1 MNRRDFLQMTAALSA
16 TGMLNA
22 RCTWPAPRKLKKIG
36 IQLFSL
42 PKLLESDFRG
52 AIKLLSD
59 MGYRE
64 IEMYGPYPFSVPSAI
79 ERWNMVTPSLGFKGS
94 GYFGNTIEEVK
105 TILNDFEITAPS
117 IHVDLETLQTRMEDV
132 GEAGEIL
139 GHKYAGIAA
148 IPEERRINLDGYK
161 SMADEFNILGEKAKN
176 AGLKFIYHNHGY
188 GLKEMEGQIP
198 LNVVLERTD
207 PGLVFLE
214 MDLFWTTAGGANP
227 VDYLNLYPG
236 RYQLLHIKD
245 MKERVRFSGDGGNSD
260 QWIELFPYMTTAGKG
275 ILDLPSIIAT
285 ARQNGVRHFIVEQDM
300 VSQPELALR
309 ESIDYLKS
317 L

>member
-1 MNRRDFLQMTAALSA
+1 MNRRDFLQMAGTLSMA
-16 TGMLNA
+16 GMFNA
-22 RCTWPAPRKLKKIG
+22 RCIWPASGKLKNIG

-42 PKLLESDFRG
+42 PKLLENDFRG
-52 AIKLLSD
+52 TIKMLTE

-64 IEMYGPYPFSVPSAI
+64 IEMYGPYPFSAPSAI
-79 ERWNMVTPSLGFKGS
+79 ERWNAITPSLGFNGS

-105 TILNDFEITAPS
+105 TILNDFKISAPS
-117 IHVDLETLQTRMEDV
+117 IHIDLETLHTRMEEV

-148 IPEERRINLDGYK
+148 IPDDRRKNLDGYK
-161 SMADEFNILGEKAKN
+161 NMADEFNILGEKAKK

-188 GLKEMEGQIP
+188 GLKEMEGQVP
-198 LNVVLERTD
+198 LNVLLERTD
-207 PGLVFLE
+207 PELVFFE
-214 MDLFWTTAGGANP
+214 MDLFWTTAGGADP
-227 VDYLNLYPG
+227 VGYLNSYPG
-236 RYQLLHIKD
+236 RYHLLHIKD

-260 QWIELFPYMTTAGKG
+260 QWIELFPYMTTAGAG
-275 ILDLPSIIAT
+275 ILDLPSIITT
-285 ARQNGVRHFIVEQDM
+285 AIQNGVRHFIVEQDM